1 MISYQDRTFCGH
13 SGVCANY
20 ECNRWVDFEKAKD
33 SGLPVALAI
42 LRLMIVDISQTRFG
56 RIWLK
61 GLKENRND

>member
-33 SGLPVALAI
+33 SGMPVALADFKSDDCGYKPNP
-42 LRLMIVDISQTRFG
+42 V
-56 RIWLK
+56 WE
-61 GLKENRND
+61 GLVKAAKADQ